1 MDKTYEIKSG
11 EIQVLPAE
19 KLFGGEINGSVT
31 VYTELFL
38 DLCIEYGRKLALE
51 DYIRAVNEKTY
62 LNATEVKAI
71 LGMIGEEDE

>member
-1 MDKTYEIKSG
+1 MDKNYEIKSG
-11 EIQVLPAE
+11 ELNALPVE
-19 KLFGGEINGSVT
+19 ELFGGDE
-31 VYTELFL
+31 YKKPY
-38 DLCIEYGRKLALE
+38 DLIIDLLLEYGRKLALE

>member
-1 MDKTYEIKSG
+1 MDKNYEIKSG
-11 EIQVLPAE
+11 ELNALPVE
-19 KLFGGEINGSVT
+19 ELFGKGKYIAP
-31 VYTELFL
+31 Y
-38 DLCIEYGRKLALE
+38 DLVIDLLLEYGRKLALE

>member
-11 EIQVLPAE
+11 ELNALPVE
-19 KLFGGEINGSVT
+19 ELFGKGKYIT
-31 VYTELFL
+31 PY
-38 DLCIEYGRKLALE
+38 DLVIDLLLEYGRKLALE

>member
-1 MDKTYEIKSG
+1 MAEVYT
-11 EIQVLPAE
+11 VANALPAE
-19 KLFGGEINGSVT
+19 ELFGGEIKGSVS
-31 VYTELFL
+31 VNTELFL

-62 LNATEVKAI
+62 LSVNDVKGI

>member
-11 EIQVLPAE
+11 ELNALPVE
-19 KLFGGEINGSVT
+19 ELFGKGKYIAP
-31 VYTELFL
+31 YDLFI
-38 DLCIEYGRKLALE
+38 DLLIEYGRKLALE

-62 LNATEVKAI
+62 LSVNEVKGI

>member
-11 EIQVLPAE
+11 ELNALSVE
-19 KLFGGEINGSVT
+19 ELFGGDE
-31 VYTELFL
+31 YKKPY
-38 DLCIEYGRKLALE
+38 DLIIDLLLEYGRKLALE

>member
-11 EIQVLPAE
+11 ELNALPAE
-19 KLFGGEINGSVT
+19 KLFGGEINGTVT

-51 DYIRAVNEKTY
+51 DYIRATNEKNY
-62 LNATEVKAI
+62 LPAMEVKAI
-71 LGMIGEEDE
+71 LGMIGEEEE

>member
-11 EIQVLPAE
+11 ELNALPVE
-19 KLFGGEINGSVT
+19 ELFGKGKYVAP
-31 VYTELFL
+31 Y
-38 DLCIEYGRKLALE
+38 DLVIDLLLEYGRKLALE

>member
-11 EIQVLPAE
+11 ELNALPVE
-19 KLFGGEINGSVT
+19 ELFGKGK
-31 VYTELFL
+31 YHAPY
-38 DLCIEYGRKLALE
+38 DLIIDLLLEYGRKLALE
-51 DYIRAVNEKTY
+51 DYIRAVNEKNY